1 MRGMKPRVLVV
12 DDDERIAASV
22 RRALDYAG
30 YDVSVAHN
38 GPAAVAAAGSGDP
51 DLIVLDVMM
60 PGYDGLEVARRLRR
74 AGNNTPI
81 LMLTARTSVP
91 DRVDGL
97 EAGADDY
104 LIKPFAHD
112 ELLARVRALLRRHLS
127 EEREILSFADLEI
140 DVASME
146 VRRGTRNVDLTTLE
160 FNFLEYFARN
170 PRVVL
175 SRSRIREAVWDLD
188 GDTTS
193 NIVDVYVRYL
203 RQKLEEGGEPRLLQ
217 TVRGIGY
224 ILKET

>member
-1 MRGMKPRVLVV
+1 MKPRVLVV

-30 YDVSVAHN
+30 YEVSVAHD
-38 GPAAVAAAGSGDP
+38 GPGAVEAAGSEDP

-74 AGNNTPI
+74 AGNDTPI

-104 LIKPFAHD
+104 LLKPFAHD
-112 ELLARVRALLRRHLS
+112 ELLARVRALLRRHLP
-127 EEREILSFADLEI
+127 ETREVISFADLEI
-140 DVASME
+140 DVESME
-146 VRRGTRNVDLTTLE
+146 VRRGERELELTTLE
-160 FNFLEYFARN
+160 YRFLEYFARN

-188 GDTTS
+188 TDTTS

-203 RQKLEEGGEPRLLQ
+203 RQKLEAGGEPRLLQ
-217 TVRGIGY
+217 TVRGAGY
-224 ILKET
+224 ILKEA